1 MYHCGYYII
10 AVVFIIIIIIIII
23 IVVVVFVRVKVIFT
37 IKVFMIVIKS
47 SIALLENLLLR
58 DVMHYVCL
66 DN

>member
-10 AVVFIIIIIIIII
+10 AVVFIIIIIII

>member
-10 AVVFIIIIIIIII
+10 AVVFIIIIIIV
-23 IVVVVFVRVKVIFT
+23 VVVVFVRVKVIFT

-66 DN
+66 NN

>member
-10 AVVFIIIIIIIII
+10 AVVFIIIIII

-66 DN
+66 DD

>member
-10 AVVFIIIIIIIII
+10 AVVFIIIIVI

>member
-10 AVVFIIIIIIIII
+10 AVVFIIIIIIV
-23 IVVVVFVRVKVIFT
+23 VVVVFVRVKVIFK

>member
-10 AVVFIIIIIIIII
+10 AVVFIIIIII